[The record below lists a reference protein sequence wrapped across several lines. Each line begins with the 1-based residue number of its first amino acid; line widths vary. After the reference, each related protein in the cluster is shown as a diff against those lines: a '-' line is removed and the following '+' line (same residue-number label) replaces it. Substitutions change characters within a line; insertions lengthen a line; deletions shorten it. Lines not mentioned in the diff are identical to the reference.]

1 MLCTIPT
8 MLAVQTT
15 SPLHSCEAKE
25 LLFSHYVVDF
35 RETLKRTNPKFGPKR
50 LEMPLAPS
58 RVGDHV
64 LLNGSYL
71 VEFAAGSDAT
81 NHFQHVVESLQ
92 ATHDIHPSKI
102 EKRRVID
109 SELFSGVSFSVYVEH
124 PIEAIEM
131 IESAIAIYPIYSI
144 HTLHSQSGSAAARKL
159 DNQFTGSI
167 NSHDLTGISQVHQQ
181 LQNFGKGVRVSN
193 SEVETVLMVVTA

>member
-1 MLCTIPT
+1 MLI
-8 MLAVQTT
+8 AVQTT

-81 NHFQHVVESLQ
+81 NHFQQVVESLQ
-92 ATHDIHPSKI
+92 ATHGIHPSKI

-109 SELFSGVSFSVYVEH
+109 SELFSGVSFSVHVEH

-131 IESAIAIYPIYSI
+131 IEGAIAIHPIYSI
-144 HTLHSQSGSAAARKL
+144 HTLHSESGSAAASKL

-181 LQNFGKGVRVSN
+181 LQNFGKGVRVSD
-193 SEVETVLMVVTA
+193 SRVETILTVVTT